1 MMLQMRK
8 ALALFFGLWTL
19 IAAPT
24 LCTAG
29 VLEHPCDCGKQEDCS
44 HESECGQD
52 PCSSIVATRD
62 GSTPATDDIAASSLF
77 SFPAF
82 VLQFS
87 TQLTDATPLRPPEVS
102 VVLWPEGPCPA
113 VVLPLLI

>member
-1 MMLQMRK
+1 MRK
-8 ALALFFGLWTL
+8 ALALTFGLWTL

-52 PCSSIVATRD
+52 PCASIVAPRD
-62 GSTPATDDIAASSLF
+62 GSTTAANDITASSLF
-77 SFPAF
+77 SNAAF
-82 VLQFS
+82 ILQFS
-87 TQLTDATPLRPPEVS
+87 TQLADSTPLRPPEVS
-102 VVLWPEGPCPA
+102 VLLWPERASPA
-113 VVLPLLI
+113 VELPLLI

>member
-1 MMLQMRK
+1 MMRPMRK
-8 ALALFFGLWTL
+8 ALPLIFGLWTL
-19 IAAPT
+19 FAAPM

-29 VLEHPCDCGKQEDCS
+29 VLDHPCDCGKQEDCS

-62 GSTPATDDIAASSLF
+62 GPTPGANGITASSHF
-77 SFPAF
+77 SIPAF

-87 TQLTDATPLRPPEVS
+87 TQLADATPLRPPNVS
-102 VVLWPEGPCPA
+102 VVFWPERAFPF
-113 VVLPLLI
+113 VELPLLI

>member
-1 MMLQMRK
+1 MRK
-8 ALALFFGLWTL
+8 ALALIFGLWTL
-19 IAAPT
+19 FAAPT

-62 GSTPATDDIAASSLF
+62 GSTPAADCISASCLF
-77 SFPAF
+77 SIAAF

-87 TQLTDATPLRPPEVS
+87 TQLADATPLRPPEVS
-102 VVLWPEGPCPA
+102 VVFWPERASPA
-113 VVLPLLI
+113 IELPLLI

>member
-1 MMLQMRK
+1 MRK
-8 ALALFFGLWTL
+8 PLALFFGLWTL

-29 VLEHPCDCGKQEDCS
+29 VLEHPCECGKQEDCS

-62 GSTPATDDIAASSLF
+62 GSTPEAYGITASSHF
-77 SFPAF
+77 SNPAF

-87 TQLTDATPLRPPEVS
+87 TQLADATPLRPPEIS
-102 VVLWPEGPCPA
+102 VVLWPERATPA
-113 VVLPLLI
+113 VELPLLI

>member
-1 MMLQMRK
+1 MRK
-8 ALALFFGLWTL
+8 ALPLFFGLWTL

-44 HESECGQD
+44 HESECEQD
-52 PCSSIVATRD
+52 PCASIVATRD
-62 GSTPATDDIAASSLF
+62 GSITAADGIATSGLF
-77 SFPAF
+77 SIAAF

-87 TQLTDATPLRPPEVS
+87 TQLADATPLRPPEVS
-102 VVLWPEGPCPA
+102 VVLWPEKSSPA

>member
-1 MMLQMRK
+1 MRK

-52 PCSSIVATRD
+52 PCASIVATRD
-62 GSTPATDDIAASSLF
+62 GSTPEAVDIAASSLF

-82 VLQFS
+82 VMQFS
-87 TQLTDATPLRPPEVS
+87 TQLADATPLRPPEVS
-102 VVLWPEGPCPA
+102 VVLWPEKAFPA
-113 VVLPLLI
+113 VELPLLI